1 MRRPLATLCLI
12 LLAFPAAAS
21 RIVAQEPASEAD
33 RALLAAA
40 AANLEAASSWRAD
53 FAFALQIDGDLALPG
68 LSLAAEMAVLAA
80 DGSFTYIDGGS
91 AFALDASL
99 AIPLLRF
106 FLFPE
111 APDDRFELEMVYQEG
126 ALHIA
131 LDDGVD
137 RINEVIPLDVAAL
150 VGIDAAMTEMAAEF
164 EAALIV
170 LSEKHSELRRLP
182 DAAGFTVL
190 QSELDARALAL
201 DPALPSL
208 LIDMLQQLDDR
219 MSESAPWS
227 DDTSDIA
234 MDLDTVDFSELVAA
248 LDMVELFVEEATVR
262 VTYSLDAKG
271 EELRAL
277 ALEAEVVVNLAAVLA
292 QLDNGGP
299 QSGLESGELRLI
311 MSAKAT
317 VSGYGE
323 AFPPLLPPNSG
334 VR

>member
-1 MRRPLATLCLI
+1 MRRLLATLCLI

-21 RIVAQEPASEAD
+21 RIAAQEPASEAD
-33 RALLAAA
+33 HALLAAA
-40 AANLEAASSWRAD
+40 ANFEAANSWRAD
-53 FAFALQIDGDLALPG
+53 FAFALQLDGDLALPG
-68 LSLAAEMAVLAA
+68 LSASAEMNVLEGS
-80 DGSFTYIDGGS
+80 GSFTFIDGGS

-111 APDDRFELEMVYQEG
+111 APGDRFELEMVYQED

-150 VGIDAAMTEMAAEF
+150 VGMGAELGE
-164 EAALIV
+164 EAAKFEVV
-170 LSEKHSELRRLP
+170 LTALGEKHGELWRLS

-227 DDTSDIA
+227 DASSGSGPDTDGS
-234 MDLDTVDFSELVAA
+234 TELVAA

-262 VTYSLDAKG
+262 VTYSIDAED

-292 QLDNGGP
+292 LGLVDDGAPPLNELD
-299 QSGLESGELRLI
+299 GELRFIL
-311 MSAKAT
+311 SGEAT
-317 VSGYGE
+317 MSGYGE
-323 AFPPLLPPNSG
+323 ALLPPNSG

>member
-1 MRRPLATLCLI
+1 MRRSLATLCLI

-21 RIVAQEPASEAD
+21 RIVAQEPASESD

-68 LSLAAEMAVLAA
+68 LSASAEMAVLAA
-80 DGSFTYIDGGS
+80 DGSFTFIDGGS

-111 APDDRFELEMVYQEG
+111 APGERFELEMVYLEG

-150 VGIDAAMTEMAAEF
+150 VGMGAELGEEVAKF
-164 EAALIV
+164 EVVLTALG
-170 LSEKHSELRRLP
+170 EKHGELWRLS

-208 LIDMLQQLDDR
+208 LIDILQQLDDR

-227 DDTSDIA
+227 DDASDIA
-234 MDLDTVDFSELVAA
+234 MDLDTVDFSELATA

-262 VTYSLDAKG
+262 VTYSLDAEG

-299 QSGLESGELRLI
+299 QSGLEGGELRLI

-317 VSGYGE
+317 MSGYGE
-323 AFPPLLPPNSG
+323 AFPLPSAPQ
-334 VR
+334 

>member
-40 AANLEAASSWRAD
+40 ANFEAANSWRAD

-68 LSLAAEMAVLAA
+68 LSASAEMDVLVA
-80 DGSFTYIDGGS
+80 DGSFTFIDSGS

-111 APDDRFELEMVYQEG
+111 APGERFELEIVYQEG

-150 VGIDAAMTEMAAEF
+150 VGMGTELGEEAAEW
-164 EAALIV
+164 EAAFMV
-170 LSEKHSELRRLP
+170 LAEEHSELWRLP
-182 DAAGFTVL
+182 DAAGLTIL
-190 QSELDARALAL
+190 QSQLDARALAL

-208 LIDMLQQLDDR
+208 LIDMLQQLDGS
-219 MSESAPWS
+219 MSESAPRPN
-227 DDTSDIA
+227 DASDIT
-234 MDLDTVDFSELVAA
+234 MDLYTGDFSELAIA
-248 LDMVELFVEEATVR
+248 LDMAQLLVDEAEVR
-262 VTYSLDAKG
+262 MTYSIDAED

-292 QLDNGGP
+292 LGLVDDGAPPLNELD
-299 QSGLESGELRLI
+299 GELRFIL
-311 MSAKAT
+311 SGEAT
-317 VSGYGE
+317 LSGYGE
-323 AFPPLLPPNSG
+323 ALLPPNSG

>member
-21 RIVAQEPASEAD
+21 RIVAQEPASESD

-53 FAFALQIDGDLALPG
+53 FAFAPQIDGDLALPG
-68 LSLAAEMAVLAA
+68 LSASAEMNVLEGS
-80 DGSFTYIDGGS
+80 GSFTFIDGGS

-150 VGIDAAMTEMAAEF
+150 AEIDAAMTEMAAEF
-164 EAALIV
+164 EAALMV
-170 LSEKHSELRRLP
+170 LGEKHGELWRLS

-234 MDLDTVDFSELVAA
+234 MDLDTVDFSELATA

-262 VTYSLDAKG
+262 VTYSLDAEG

-323 AFPPLLPPNSG
+323 AFPLPSAPQ
-334 VR
+334 

>member
-1 MRRPLATLCLI
+1 
-12 LLAFPAAAS
+12 
-21 RIVAQEPASEAD
+21 
-33 RALLAAA
+33 
-40 AANLEAASSWRAD
+40 
-53 FAFALQIDGDLALPG
+53 
-68 LSLAAEMAVLAA
+68 MAVLAA
-80 DGSFTYIDGGS
+80 DGSFTFIDGGS
-91 AFALDASL
+91 VFALDASL

-111 APDDRFELEMVYQEG
+111 APGERFELEMVYQEG

-150 VGIDAAMTEMAAEF
+150 VGMGAELGEEVAKF
-164 EAALIV
+164 EVVLTALG
-170 LSEKHSELRRLP
+170 EKHGELWRLS

-201 DPALPSL
+201 DPALSSL

-227 DDTSDIA
+227 DASSGSGPDTDGS
-234 MDLDTVDFSELVAA
+234 TELVAA

-277 ALEAEVVVNLAAVLA
+277 ALEAELIINLAALA
-292 QLDNGGP
+292 QLDNSGP
-299 QSGLESGELRLI
+299 LSGLEGGELRLI

-317 VSGYGE
+317 MSGYGE
-323 AFPPLLPPNSG
+323 TFPLPSAPQ
-334 VR
+334 

>member
-12 LLAFPAAAS
+12 LLVFPAMAS

-68 LSLAAEMAVLAA
+68 LSASAEMAVLAA
-80 DGSFTYIDGGS
+80 DGSFTFIDGGS
-91 AFALDASL
+91 VFALDASL

-111 APDDRFELEMVYQEG
+111 APGERFELEMVYQEG

-150 VGIDAAMTEMAAEF
+150 VGMGAELGEEVAKF
-164 EAALIV
+164 EVVLTALG
-170 LSEKHSELRRLP
+170 EKHGELWRLS

-201 DPALPSL
+201 DPALSSL

-227 DDTSDIA
+227 DASSGSGPDTDGS
-234 MDLDTVDFSELVAA
+234 TELVAA

-277 ALEAEVVVNLAAVLA
+277 ALEAELIINLAALA
-292 QLDNGGP
+292 QLDNSGP
-299 QSGLESGELRLI
+299 LSGLEGGELRLI

-317 VSGYGE
+317 MSGYGE
-323 AFPPLLPPNSG
+323 TFPLPSAPQ
-334 VR
+334 

>member
-12 LLAFPAAAS
+12 LLVFPAVAS

-68 LSLAAEMAVLAA
+68 LSASAEMAVLAA
-80 DGSFTYIDGGS
+80 DGSFTFIDGGS
-91 AFALDASL
+91 VFALDASL

-111 APDDRFELEMVYQEG
+111 APGERFELEMVYQEG

-150 VGIDAAMTEMAAEF
+150 VGMGAELGEEAAEF
-164 EAALIV
+164 EAALMV

-201 DPALPSL
+201 DPALSSL

-227 DDTSDIA
+227 DASSGSGPDTDGF
-234 MDLDTVDFSELVAA
+234 TELATA

-262 VTYSLDAKG
+262 VTYSLDAEG

-277 ALEAEVVVNLAAVLA
+277 ALEAELIINLAALA
-292 QLDNGGP
+292 QLDNSGP
-299 QSGLESGELRLI
+299 LSGLEGGELRLI

-317 VSGYGE
+317 MSGYDE
-323 AFPPLLPPNSG
+323 TFPLPSAPQ
-334 VR
+334 

>member
-40 AANLEAASSWRAD
+40 AANFEAAESWHAD

-68 LSLAAEMAVLAA
+68 LSASAEMNVLAA
-80 DGSFTYIDGGS
+80 DGSFTFIDGGS

-99 AIPLLRF
+99 VIPLLRF

-111 APDDRFELEMVYQEG
+111 APGDRFELEMVYQEG

-164 EAALIV
+164 EAALMV
-170 LSEKHSELRRLP
+170 LSEKHGELRRLP

-219 MSESAPWS
+219 MSESTPWS
-227 DDTSDIA
+227 DASSGSGPDTDGS
-234 MDLDTVDFSELVAA
+234 TELVAA

-262 VTYSLDAKG
+262 VTYSLDAEG

-299 QSGLESGELRLI
+299 QSGLEGGELRLI

-317 VSGYGE
+317 MSGYGE
-323 AFPPLLPPNSG
+323 AFPLPSAPQ
-334 VR
+334 

>member
-12 LLAFPAAAS
+12 LLVFPAVAS

-33 RALLAAA
+33 HALLAAA

-68 LSLAAEMAVLAA
+68 LSASGEMDALEGS
-80 DGSFTYIDGGS
+80 GSFTLVDGGA

-111 APDDRFELEMVYQEG
+111 APGERFELEMVYQEG

-150 VGIDAAMTEMAAEF
+150 VGMGAELGE
-164 EAALIV
+164 EAAKFEVVLTA
-170 LSEKHSELRRLP
+170 LSEKHSELRRLS

-219 MSESAPWS
+219 MSENAPWS
-227 DDTSDIA
+227 DGFQRQWPRCRW
-234 MDLDTVDFSELVAA
+234 LH
-248 LDMVELFVEEATVR
+248 
-262 VTYSLDAKG
+262 
-271 EELRAL
+271 RAGDR
-277 ALEAEVVVNLAAVLA
+277 A
-292 QLDNGGP
+292 
-299 QSGLESGELRLI
+299 
-311 MSAKAT
+311 
-317 VSGYGE
+317 GYGRT
-323 AFPPLLPPNSG
+323 L
-334 VR
+334 R

>member
-40 AANLEAASSWRAD
+40 AANFEAAESWHAD

-68 LSLAAEMAVLAA
+68 LSLAAEMAVLEGS
-80 DGSFTYIDGGS
+80 GSFTFIDGGS

-126 ALHIA
+126 AL
-131 LDDGVD
+131 DDGVD

-150 VGIDAAMTEMAAEF
+150 AEIDAAMTEMAAEF
-164 EAALIV
+164 EAALMV

-208 LIDMLQQLDDR
+208 LIDMLQQLDDS

-227 DDTSDIA
+227 DASSGSGPDTDGS
-234 MDLDTVDFSELVAA
+234 TELVAA

-262 VTYSLDAKG
+262 VTYSLDAEG

-299 QSGLESGELRLI
+299 QSGLEGGELRLI

-317 VSGYGE
+317 MSGYGE
-323 AFPPLLPPNSG
+323 AFPLPSAPQ
-334 VR
+334 

>member
-12 LLAFPAAAS
+12 LLAFLVAAS
-21 RIVAQEPASEAD
+21 GIAAQEPASEAD

-40 AANLEAASSWRAD
+40 AANFEAASSWRAD

-68 LSLAAEMAVLAA
+68 LSASGEMDALEGS
-80 DGSFTYIDGGS
+80 GSFTLVDGGA

-99 AIPLLRF
+99 VIPLLRF
-106 FLFPE
+106 LPE
-111 APDDRFELEMVYQEG
+111 APGDRFDMQVVYQDG
-126 ALHIA
+126 MLQIA

-150 VGIDAAMTEMAAEF
+150 VGMGAELGE
-164 EAALIV
+164 EAAKFEVV
-170 LSEKHSELRRLP
+170 LTALGEKHGELWRLS

-219 MSESAPWS
+219 MSENAPWS
-227 DDTSDIA
+227 DASSGSGPDADGST
-234 MDLDTVDFSELVAA
+234 ELATA

-262 VTYSLDAKG
+262 VTYSLDAEG

-277 ALEAEVVVNLAAVLA
+277 ALEAEVVVNLAALA

-299 QSGLESGELRLI
+299 QSGLEGGELRLI

-317 VSGYGE
+317 MSGYGE
-323 AFPPLLPPNSG
+323 TFPLPSAPQ
-334 VR
+334 

>member
-21 RIVAQEPASEAD
+21 RIVAQEPASESD

-80 DGSFTYIDGGS
+80 DGSFTFIDGGS

-126 ALHIA
+126 ALYIA

-150 VGIDAAMTEMAAEF
+150 AEIDAAMTEMAAEF
-164 EAALIV
+164 EAALMV
-170 LSEKHSELRRLP
+170 LGEKHGELWRLS

-219 MSESAPWS
+219 MSESTPWS
-227 DDTSDIA
+227 DASSGSGPDTDGS
-234 MDLDTVDFSELVAA
+234 TELVAA

-262 VTYSLDAKG
+262 VTYSLDAEG

-323 AFPPLLPPNSG
+323 AFPFPSAPQ
-334 VR
+334 